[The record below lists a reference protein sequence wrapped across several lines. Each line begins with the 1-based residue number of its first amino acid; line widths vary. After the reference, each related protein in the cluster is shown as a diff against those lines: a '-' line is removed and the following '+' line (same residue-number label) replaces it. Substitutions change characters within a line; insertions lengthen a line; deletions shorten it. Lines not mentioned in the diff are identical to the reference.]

1 MPKENKPEEQNLRQ
15 QLIEAFK
22 NAPVVKITNA
32 KELNDAWEDD
42 DN

>member
-1 MPKENKPEEQNLRQ
+1 MAEEIKPKEQNLRQ

-22 NAPVVKITNA
+22 NAPVVRITNA

-42 DN
+42 GN